1 MAAYEDWIPLDPEI
15 FAKLD
20 TCDPSF
26 SWELLKNEV
35 IKYSFKSLTKS
46 LSLLLFCLEQF

>member
-35 IKYSFKSLTKS
+35 IKYSLNV
-46 LSLLLFCLEQF
+46 LS